1 MLPASELLLHSG
13 APTDARLAAD
23 VASRI
28 HVRFAM
34 VASMTDP
41 GGVALVYRVCT
52 HGPVVDVGGRN
63 VGEGSGDG
71 EDARNP
77 WRLVEDDNG
86 FLRAVVAGTTSTQ
99 RRKPSAAEVAK
110 TYTVRMPRQRPR
122 EERTAD
128 AKRRAWT
135 RRRETFGMLGAVVDD
150 EDDDDLLA
158 WSASLDF
165 DAFERSLA
173 SVA

>member
-1 MLPASELLLHSG
+1 MLPAPTLLLHSN
-13 APTDARLAAD
+13 APADATLAAD

-34 VASMTDP
+34 IASKTAKA
-41 GGVALVYRVCT
+41 GVALAYRVCT
-52 HGPVVDVGGRN
+52 RGPVVAVGGRN
-63 VGEGSGDG
+63 VGSGSGGDD

-77 WRLVEDDNG
+77 WRTMEDDDG
-86 FLRAVVAGTTSTQ
+86 FLRSVVEGPA
-99 RRKPSAAEVAK
+99 RRKPSAAEVVQ
-110 TYTVRMPRQRPR
+110 TYTVRMPRQRRR

-135 RRRETFGMLGAVVDD
+135 RRRRMFGMGGRVEEEDE
-150 EDDDDLLA
+150 EDDDNLLA

-165 DAFERSLA
+165 DAFERSLEA
-173 SVA
+173 LA